1 MITLC
6 IYVIAII
13 GIIAIIF
20 ILYDIIPRLIRHFER
35 KQIGIFENEND
46 WYLATKKIQ
55 KKWLKKLPIVK
66 IKDQTRLVLLDKLLN
81 QHSNSTI
88 QSWQY
93 SALLKSNDV
102 DLDKDNPFYDIELIK
117 WKTSPTNVDFGF
129 LGYEILNKS
138 SDKEQVYST
147 MLELKNNILNNMN
160 KEGILLYRKNVSDIA
175 FVDTIGLAIP
185 FLFNFSFTYNDEECY
200 KIAKKNIEFYYF
212 NSKKD
217 ICNLPSHAIDIVN
230 KYQLGS
236 IGWGR
241 GVGWFLLGLIDSYE
255 YIINERDKN
264 NLYDIIIEYA
274 NYLED
279 YLSKN
284 DYFCCQMLFK
294 SHYDSSINAIVG
306 YYFAKLYKFTNNQ
319 KYFELSKKCLN
330 IIIKN
335 TRKNGKIDY
344 SQGDTKGIGAYSQC
358 FDIMPFTQGIAIKM
372 YEILYGGS
380 I

>member
-1 MITLC
+1 MIMLC
-6 IYVIAII
+6 IYIIAII

-20 ILYDIIPRLIRHFER
+20 MLYDIIPRLIRHIER
-35 KQIGIFENEND
+35 KQTGTFENENE
-46 WYLATKKIQ
+46 WYFAAKKIQ

-93 SALLKSNDV
+93 SALLKSDDV
-102 DLDKDNPFYDIELIK
+102 SLDKDNPFYDIELKK
-117 WKTSPTNVDFGF
+117 WKTPPINVDFGF
-129 LGYEILNKS
+129 LGYEILNKF
-138 SDKEQVYST
+138 SDKDQVYAT
-147 MLELKNNILNNMN
+147 MLELKNSILNNMN
-160 KEGILLYRKNVSDIA
+160 KDGILLYRKNVSNIA

-185 FLFNFSFTYNDEECY
+185 FLFKFSYIYDDDESY

-217 ICNLPSHAIDIVN
+217 VSILPSHAIDIVN

-255 YIINERDKN
+255 YITNESDKN
-264 NLYDIIIEYA
+264 NIYDMIIEYA
-274 NYLED
+274 NFLES
-279 YLSKN
+279 YLSNN

-294 SHYDSSINAIVG
+294 SHYDSSINAIAG
-306 YYFAKLYKFTNNQ
+306 YYFAKLFKFTNNP
-319 KYFELSKKCLN
+319 KYFELSKKCLK

-335 TRKNGKIDY
+335 TRKNGKVDY

-372 YEILYGGS
+372 YEILYGGN